1 MEWTIP
7 AQSFIAEQIQIS
19 PPNVHQKPIAA
30 LGYLDPTEHITFPCL
45 SLLLPPLPI
54 KSYSSD
60 TGKLVLSL
68 VGVPNILTNFIALQT
83 RILQTIHSNY
93 TTWFPSE
100 RQRSLEEITAS
111 FQPLIQNNSIHL
123 YCPLHTVG
131 SFNEISIYSDTSWS
145 KGIIPPSLLVSGKM
159 IRAAIRLQSISFHQ
173 HPVTKALT
181 GRFRVQ
187 HRILALFTSK
197 A

>member
-7 AQSFIAEQIQIS
+7 AQSFIAENIQIS
-19 PPNVHQKPIAA
+19 APNIHQKPIAT
-30 LGYLDPTEHITFPCL
+30 LGYVDPNEHVSFPWF
-45 SLLLPPLPI
+45 SILLPPLPI
-54 KSYSSD
+54 KSYTSD

-68 VGVPNILTNFIALQT
+68 TGVPAILTNFIALQT

-100 RQRSLEEITAS
+100 RQRSLDEVSAS
-111 FQPLIQNNSIHL
+111 FQPLIQNNCIHL

-131 SFNEISIYSDTSWS
+131 SFNEISIYSDSSWS
-145 KGIIPPSLLVSGKM
+145 KGIIPPAVLVPGKM

-181 GRFRVQ
+181 GRCRIQ

-197 A
+197 G

>member
-7 AQSFIAEQIQIS
+7 AQSFISENIHIS
-19 PPNVHQKPIAA
+19 APNIHQKPIAA
-30 LGYLDPTEHITFPCL
+30 LGYVDPSEHITFPWF
-45 SLLLPPLPI
+45 SILLPSLPV
-54 KSYSSD
+54 KSYNSD

-68 VGVPNILTNFIALQT
+68 VGVPSILTNFIALQS

-93 TTWFPSE
+93 VAWFPSE
-100 RQRSLEEITAS
+100 RQRSLEEISGS
-111 FQPLIQNNSIHL
+111 FQPLIQNNCIHL

-131 SFNEISIYSDTSWS
+131 SFNEISIYSDSSWS
-145 KGIIPPSLLVSGKM
+145 KGIIPPTLLVPGKM

-181 GRFRVQ
+181 GRFRIQ
-187 HRILALFTSK
+187 HRILALFNTK
-197 A
+197 I